1 MRYTIIIFLLLCSCS
16 YNLDK
21 SKLIG
26 MDYRRFYG
34 TEAEKL
40 AKAVRDGDVKS
51 IREEVLEHH
60 VPVDI
65 REEEYGIT
73 LLMMATFYNNFKSV
87 KCLLELGAD
96 PNLCEDITN
105 SRGVNSVFIA
115 CQYDAPSPKILQM
128 LIDYGGDPDSQAKGV
143 TYNNFRELI
152 PIRDFALQAASEN
165 SLEKVKILLRAGAD
179 VNKYGEKNYQ
189 TAILY
194 AGIHNQMDIL
204 LYLLQ
209 KGADY
214 KITFRQYE
222 SIRDTTN
229 YTEYN
234 ILDLLRESTYPLN
247 SKKHKQKMEVVKFL
261 KKRGWDYSKAP
272 IPDYIIERAKK
283 EYPDSWQE
291 YLENY

>member
-1 MRYTIIIFLLLCSCS
+1 MKYIIIIFLLLCSCS

-40 AKAVRDGDVKS
+40 AKAVRDGDVRS
-51 IREEVLEHH
+51 IREEVLDHH

-65 REEEYGIT
+65 REEEYGTT
-73 LLMMATFYNNFKSV
+73 LLMMATFYDNLESA

-96 PNLCEDITN
+96 PNLCDDTTN
-105 SRGVNSVFIA
+105 SWGVNSVFIA
-115 CQYDAPSPKILQM
+115 CQYDSPTTEMLQM
-128 LIDYGGDPDSQAKGV
+128 LIDYGGDPDSQARGV
-143 TYNNFRELI
+143 KYNNLRELV
-152 PIRDFALQAASEN
+152 PMRDFALQAASRY
-165 SLEKVKILLRAGAD
+165 SIEKVKVLLQAGAD
-179 VNKYGEKNYQ
+179 VNKYGGEPDE

-209 KGADY
+209 NGADY
-214 KITFRQYE
+214 KIRFRQYE

-234 ILDLLRESTYPLN
+234 ILDLLRRRTFPLD
-247 SKKHKQKMEVVKFL
+247 SRKHKQKMEVVEFL
-261 KKRGWDYSKAP
+261 AKRGWDYWKTP
-272 IPDYIIERAKK
+272 IPDYIIEKAKK

>member
-1 MRYTIIIFLLLCSCS
+1 
-16 YNLDK
+16 
-21 SKLIG
+21 

-51 IREEVLEHH
+51 IREEVLVHH

-65 REEEYGIT
+65 REEEYGTT
-73 LLMMATFYNNFKSV
+73 LLMMATFYNNLESA

-96 PNLCEDITN
+96 PNLCNDTTN

-115 CQYDAPSPKILQM
+115 CQYDTPTTEM
-128 LIDYGGDPDSQAKGV
+128 LRMLLEYGGDPDSQAKGV

-152 PIRDFALQAASEN
+152 PIRDFALQAASRH

-179 VNKYGEKNYQ
+179 INKSSTEPDE

-194 AGIHNQMDIL
+194 AGIHKQMDIM

-209 KGADY
+209 NGADY
-214 KITFRQYE
+214 KITFRQYK

-229 YTEYN
+229 YKEYN
-234 ILDLLRESTYPLN
+234 ILDLLRKSTFPLD

-261 KKRGWDYSKAP
+261 KKRGWDYQKSP

-283 EYPDSWQE
+283 EYPDCWQE